1 MTEPRFKARVI
12 RLTPTTQH
20 SFPFGVYMKA
30 PSNLGM
36 ILLAIWL
43 VLYGVLSAPL
53 LNVQF
58 NHSGNI
64 LAVLAI
70 VTGIVL
76 FVRRA

>member
-1 MTEPRFKARVI
+1 
-12 RLTPTTQH
+12 
-20 SFPFGVYMKA
+20 MKA

-43 VLYGVLSAPL
+43 ILYGVLSAPL
-53 LNVQF
+53 LNVHF

-76 FVRRA
+76 FVRRG

>member
-1 MTEPRFKARVI
+1 
-12 RLTPTTQH
+12 
-20 SFPFGVYMKA
+20 MKA

-36 ILLAIWL
+36 ILLATWL
-43 VLYGVLSAPL
+43 ILYGVLSAPL
-53 LNVQF
+53 LKVQF

-76 FVRRA
+76 VVRRG

>member
-1 MTEPRFKARVI
+1 
-12 RLTPTTQH
+12 
-20 SFPFGVYMKA
+20 MKA

-43 VLYGVLSAPL
+43 ILYGVLSAPL

-58 NHSGNI
+58 NQSGNV